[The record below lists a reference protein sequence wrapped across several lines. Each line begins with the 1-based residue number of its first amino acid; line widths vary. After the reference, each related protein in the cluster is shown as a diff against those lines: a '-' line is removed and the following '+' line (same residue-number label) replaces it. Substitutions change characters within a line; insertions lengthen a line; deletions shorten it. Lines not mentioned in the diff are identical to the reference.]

1 MSSKFH
7 STQQPIDDEFL
18 FSPTR
23 FSAPYRNYIDIAMRT
38 AEYPFISRRKP
49 ETAQVVN
56 TRKEWPLLIPGLEA
70 VALVALL
77 CAVTLAAWLVFGL
90 SGQRLMT
97 LFCVNLCGVLAFQLF
112 SGNSGVV
119 SFGHTAFMG
128 VGAYVSAWL
137 TMPEAT
143 LKTNLPNL
151 PAWLAG
157 HELALPVSLLVVL
170 CVGFVLAAVSGLPIA
185 RLGGASA
192 SIATL
197 GFLII
202 VNSILAAAR
211 DYTRGNQAFFGVPRV
226 TDIVVALLFACVFIV
241 AARLYRESRPGL
253 MMRAARDNETAAV
266 AVGVNPRRMRYIA
279 WTISGGMAAVAGA
292 LYGHMLGAFTPK
304 DFYFHLAFTYVAM
317 LIVGGMGTVTGA
329 VLGVGLVMFMQELL
343 QKFERG
349 FDLGPIHVP
358 EIFGLPIVGV
368 SLAMLLVLWLRPSGL
383 MGISEFAQGWFSRF
397 GAANSQPDAKVRI
410 VPPGHDQLR
419 IEAATKSFAGLTA
432 VDGVSFTVEPG
443 RVTGL
448 IGPNGAGKS
457 TLVNAITSL
466 YPLTAG
472 AVKIG
477 AKVINNLAAHKI
489 AAAGISRTFQNIRL
503 FAGLTAGQNVAVAA
517 IANGAG
523 LAEAKLIA
531 QNELAFVGLPDMADN
546 PADALPYGAR
556 RRLEIARALAT
567 KPGFLL
573 LDEPAAGM
581 NPEETTDLAKRLKV
595 LPEQR
600 GLGLLLI
607 DHDLKF
613 VMSLCDR
620 VIVLN
625 RGRLIANDTPSN
637 VQKNPD
643 VVEAYIGTRASRAP
657 QKNKTEED
665 RSVNT
670 REIT

>member
-1 MSSKFH
+1 LS
-7 STQQPIDDEFL
+7 
-18 FSPTR
+18 
-23 FSAPYRNYIDIAMRT
+23 
-38 AEYPFISRRKP
+38 
-49 ETAQVVN
+49 
-56 TRKEWPLLIPGLEA
+56 TRKEWPLLKPGLEA
-70 VALVALL
+70 AA
-77 CAVTLAAWLVFGL
+77 LAAFVCVVSLMAWLAFGL

-137 TMPEAT
+137 TMPAT
-143 LKTNLPNL
+143 ILKTALPNM
-151 PAWLAG
+151 PQWLAG
-157 HELALPVSLLVVL
+157 HELALPISLLLVL
-170 CVGFVLAAVSGLPIA
+170 CVGFALAAVSGLPIA

-202 VNSILAAAR
+202 VYSILAAAR
-211 DYTRGNQAFFGVPRV
+211 DYTRGNQAFYGVPRV
-226 TDIVVALLFACVFIV
+226 TDIVVSLTFACLFIV
-241 AARLYRESRPGL
+241 VARFYRESRQGL
-253 MMRAARDNETAAV
+253 MMRAARDNETAAI
-266 AVGVNPRRMRYIA
+266 AVGVHPQRMRFIA
-279 WTISGGMAAVAGA
+279 WIISGGMAAVAGA

-304 DFYFHLAFTYVAM
+304 DFYFHMAFTYVAM

-329 VLGVGLVMFMQELL
+329 VLGVGMVMVLQELL
-343 QKFERG
+343 QEFERG

-368 SLAMLLVLWLRPSGL
+368 SLAMLIVLWWRPSGL
-383 MGISEFAQGWFSRF
+383 MGIKEFAQGWFS
-397 GAANSQPDAKVRI
+397 
-410 VPPGHDQLR
+410 PPGKIAKRPDPPVRVATSSQDRLR
-419 IEAATKSFAGLTA
+419 VENATKSFEGLTA
-432 VDGVSFTVEPG
+432 VDDVSFHIEPG

-457 TLVNAITSL
+457 TLVNAMTAL
-466 YPLTAG
+466 YPLTSGSVKLG
-472 AVKIG
+472 AMTITD
-477 AKVINNLAAHKI
+477 LAAHAI
-489 AAAGISRTFQNIRL
+489 AASGLSRTFQNIRL
-503 FAGLTAGQNVAVAA
+503 FTGLTAGENVAVAA

-523 LAEAKLIA
+523 LAEARLVA
-531 QNELAFVGLPDMADN
+531 QDELAFVGLPGMADK
-546 PADALPYGAR
+546 PADALAYGAR

-567 KPGFLL
+567 KPRFLL

-581 NPEETTDLAKRLKV
+581 NPEETADLAQRLKV

-620 VIVLN
+620 VVVLN
-625 RGRLIANDTPSN
+625 RGRLIANDTPSK

-643 VVEAYIGTRASRAP
+643 VIEAYIGTRASRAP
-657 QKNKTEED
+657 GKQSTEEGQ
-665 RSVNT
+665 SNNK
-670 REIT
+670 RENE

>member
-1 MSSKFH
+1 MK
-7 STQQPIDDEFL
+7 
-18 FSPTR
+18 
-23 FSAPYRNYIDIAMRT
+23 
-38 AEYPFISRRKP
+38 
-49 ETAQVVN
+49 
-56 TRKEWPLLIPGLEA
+56 PGLEA
-70 VALVALL
+70 AALAALL
-77 CAVTLAAWLVFGL
+77 CAVTLAAWLIFGL

-97 LFCVNLCGVLAFQLF
+97 MFFVNLCGVLAFQLF
-112 SGNSGVV
+112 SGNSGIV

-137 TMPEAT
+137 TMPAAI
-143 LKTNLPNL
+143 LKTALPNL
-151 PAWLAG
+151 PFWLAG
-157 HELALPVSLLVVL
+157 YELALPVSLLLVL
-170 CVGFVLAAVSGLPIA
+170 CVGFVLAAISGLPIA

-202 VNSILAAAR
+202 IYSILAAAR
-211 DYTRGNQAFFGVPRV
+211 DYTRGNQAFYGVPRV
-226 TDIVVALLFACVFIV
+226 TDIVVALIAACLFIV
-241 AARLYRESRPGL
+241 AARLYRESRQGL

-266 AVGVNPRRMRYIA
+266 AVGVNPQRMRYVA
-279 WTISGGMAAVAGA
+279 WIISGGMAAVAGA

-317 LIVGGMGTVTGA
+317 LIVGGMATVTGA
-329 VLGVGLVMFMQELL
+329 VLGVGMVMFMQELL

-368 SLAMLLVLWLRPSGL
+368 SLAMLFVLWWRPSGL
-383 MGISEFAQGWFSRF
+383 MGINEFAQGWFSRL
-397 GAANSQPDAKVRI
+397 GKAAKLLDAKTQI
-410 VPPGHDQLR
+410 TAPSPDTLR
-419 IEAATKSFAGLTA
+419 VENATKLFSGLTA
-432 VDGVSFTVEPG
+432 VDDVSFNVEAG

-466 YPLTAG
+466 YPLTSG
-472 AVKIG
+472 VVKIG
-477 AKVINNLAAHKI
+477 TKTISDLAAHTI

-503 FAGLTAGQNVAVAA
+503 FTGLTVGQNVAVAA
-517 IANGAG
+517 IASGAG
-523 LAEAKLIA
+523 LADAKVLA
-531 QNELAFVGLPDMADN
+531 QSELAFVGLPDMAEK
-546 PADALPYGAR
+546 PSDALPYGAR

-567 KPGFLL
+567 KPRFLL

-581 NPEETTDLAKRLKV
+581 NPEETADLAKRLKV

-600 GLGLLLI
+600 GLGLLVI

-620 VIVLN
+620 VVVLN
-625 RGRLIANDTPSN
+625 RGRLIADDSPSN
-637 VQKNPD
+637 VQKNPA
-643 VVEAYIGTRASRAP
+643 VIEAYIGTRASRAP
-657 QKNKTEED
+657 QKSKLEEGQ
-665 RSVNT
+665 SINT
-670 REIT
+670 RENT

>member
-1 MSSKFH
+1 MSM
-7 STQQPIDDEFL
+7 PL
-18 FSPTR
+18 G
-23 FSAPYRNYIDIAMRT
+23 
-38 AEYPFISRRKP
+38 
-49 ETAQVVN
+49 AQTVK
-56 TRKEWPLLIPGLEA
+56 TRKGLPLLRPGLEA
-70 VALVALL
+70 LALAALL
-77 CAVTLAAWLVFGL
+77 CAVTLTAWLIYGL

-137 TMPEAT
+137 TMPAT
-143 LKTNLPNL
+143 ILKTTLPNI
-151 PAWLAG
+151 PPWLAG
-157 HELALPVSLLVVL
+157 HELALPVSLFLVL
-170 CVGFVLAAVSGLPIA
+170 CMGFGLAAVSGLPIA

-202 VNSILAAAR
+202 IYSILAAAR
-211 DYTRGNQAFFGVPRV
+211 DYTRGNQAFYGVPRV
-226 TDIVVALLFACVFIV
+226 TDIVVSLTFACLFIV
-241 AARLYRESRPGL
+241 AARLYRESRQGL
-253 MMRAARDNETAAV
+253 MMRAARDNETAAI
-266 AVGVNPRRMRYIA
+266 AVGVNPQRMRFIA
-279 WTISGGMAAVAGA
+279 WILSGGMAAVAGA

-329 VLGVGLVMFMQELL
+329 VLGVGMVMFLQELL

-368 SLAMLLVLWLRPSGL
+368 SLAMLFVLWLRPSGL
-383 MGISEFAQGWFSRF
+383 MGINEFAQGWFSRL
-397 GAANSQPDAKVRI
+397 GSAAISDNATLPNT
-410 VPPGHDQLR
+410 VPGTDVLR
-419 IEAATKSFAGLTA
+419 IENAVKSFAGLTA
-432 VDGVSFTVEPG
+432 IDAVSFDIEPG
-443 RVTGL
+443 CVTGL

-457 TLVNAITSL
+457 TLVNAMTSI

-477 AKVINNLAAHKI
+477 TKDISGLVAHKI

-503 FAGLTAGQNVAVAA
+503 FTGLTAGENVAVAA

-523 LAEAKLIA
+523 LGDAKVLA
-531 QNELAFVGLPDMADN
+531 QNELTFVGLTNMADN
-546 PADALPYGAR
+546 PSDALPYGAR

-567 KPGFLL
+567 KPRFLL

-581 NPEETTDLAKRLKV
+581 NPEETADLARRLKV

-620 VIVLN
+620 VVVLN
-625 RGRLIANDTPSN
+625 RGRLIANDSPLN
-637 VQKNPD
+637 VQKNPA
-643 VVEAYIGTRASRAP
+643 VIEAYTGTRASRAP
-657 QKNKTEED
+657 QKSKLEEGQSNNN
-665 RSVNT
+665 RENT
-670 REIT
+670 

>member
-1 MSSKFH
+1 MPIGAESVNKSS
-7 STQQPIDDEFL
+7 Q
-18 FSPTR
+18 
-23 FSAPYRNYIDIAMRT
+23 
-38 AEYPFISRRKP
+38 
-49 ETAQVVN
+49 
-56 TRKEWPLLIPGLEA
+56 WPLLMPGLEA
-70 VALVALL
+70 VALAALL

-128 VGAYVSAWL
+128 VGAYISAWL
-137 TMPEAT
+137 TMPAAI
-143 LKTNLPNL
+143 LKTALPNL
-151 PAWLAG
+151 PPWLAG
-157 HELALPVSLLVVL
+157 HELALPVSLLLVL
-170 CVGFVLAAVSGLPIA
+170 GVGFVLAAFSGLPIA

-202 VNSILAAAR
+202 IYSILAAAR
-211 DYTRGNQAFFGVPRV
+211 DYTRGNQAFYGVPRV
-226 TDIVVALLFACVFIV
+226 TDIVTALIFACLFIV
-241 AARLYRESRPGL
+241 AARLYRESRWGL

-266 AVGVNPRRMRYIA
+266 AVGVNPRRMRYAA
-279 WTISGGMAAVAGA
+279 WIISGGMAAVAGA

-329 VLGVGLVMFMQELL
+329 VLGVGMVMFLQELL
-343 QKFERG
+343 QEFERG

-368 SLAMLLVLWLRPSGL
+368 SLAMLFVLWWRPSGL
-383 MGISEFAQGWFSRF
+383 MGISEFAQGWFSRL
-397 GAANSQPDAKVRI
+397 GEGVNQTGPKAQSAAPNPDI
-410 VPPGHDQLR
+410 LR
-419 IEAATKSFAGLTA
+419 IENATKSFAGLTA
-432 VDGVSFTVEPG
+432 VDDVSFDVETG
-443 RVTGL
+443 RITGL

-466 YPLTAG
+466 YPLTSG
-472 AVKIG
+472 AVRIG
-477 AKVINNLAAHKI
+477 TLSISALAAHAI

-503 FAGLTAGQNVAVAA
+503 FAGLTAGENVAVAA
-517 IANGAG
+517 IATGAG
-523 LAEAKLIA
+523 LAEAKGLA
-531 QNELAFVGLPDMADN
+531 QSELAFVGLPGMAGH
-546 PADALPYGAR
+546 PSDALPYGAR

-567 KPGFLL
+567 KPRFLL

-581 NPEETTDLAKRLKV
+581 NPEETADLAQRLKV

-600 GLGLLLI
+600 GLGLLVI

-625 RGRLIANDTPSN
+625 RGQLIANDSPSN
-637 VQKNPD
+637 VQKNPA
-643 VVEAYIGTRASRAP
+643 VIEAYIGTRASRAP
-657 QKNKTEED
+657 QKSTWEEGQPI
-665 RSVNT
+665 NT
-670 REIT
+670 RETI

>member
-1 MSSKFH
+1 MNRRREL
-7 STQQPIDDEFL
+7 PL
-18 FSPTR
+18 F
-23 FSAPYRNYIDIAMRT
+23 
-38 AEYPFISRRKP
+38 K
-49 ETAQVVN
+49 
-56 TRKEWPLLIPGLEA
+56 PGLEA
-70 VALVALL
+70 AALAALL
-77 CAVTLAAWLVFGL
+77 CAVTLAAWLMFGL

-97 LFCVNLCGVLAFQLF
+97 LFCVNLCGVIAFQIF

-137 TMPEAT
+137 TMPAT
-143 LKTNLPNL
+143 ILKTALPNL

-157 HELALPVSLLVVL
+157 HELALPVSLLLVL
-170 CVGFVLAAVSGLPIA
+170 CVGFALAGISGFAIA

-202 VNSILAAAR
+202 IYSILAAAR
-211 DYTRGNQAFFGVPRV
+211 DYTRGNQAFYGVPRV
-226 TDIVVALLFACVFIV
+226 TDIFVSLIFACLFIV
-241 AARLYRESRPGL
+241 AARLYRESRQGL

-266 AVGVNPRRMRYIA
+266 AVGVNPQRMRHIA
-279 WTISGGMAAVAGA
+279 WIISGGLAAVAGA

-368 SLAMLLVLWLRPSGL
+368 SLAMLFVLWWRPSGL
-383 MGISEFAQGWFSRF
+383 MGVREFAQGWFARMSKSEHIRSDTTHITTPHSDVLHVK
-397 GAANSQPDAKVRI
+397 N
-410 VPPGHDQLR
+410 
-419 IEAATKSFAGLTA
+419 ATKSFAGLTA
-432 VDGVSFTVEPG
+432 VDAVSFDVAPG

-457 TLVNAITSL
+457 TLVNTMTSL
-466 YPLTAG
+466 YPLTTG
-472 AVKIG
+472 TVQIG
-477 AKVINNLAAHKI
+477 AKTISGLAAHMI

-503 FAGLTAGQNVAVAA
+503 FTGLTAGENVAVAA
-517 IANGAG
+517 IANGSN
-523 LAEAKLIA
+523 LADAKNIA
-531 QNELAFVGLPDMADN
+531 ESELAFVGLPGIADH
-546 PADALPYGAR
+546 PSDALPYGAR

-567 KPGFLL
+567 KPRYLL

-581 NPEETTDLAKRLKV
+581 NPDETADLATRLKV

-620 VIVLN
+620 IVVLN
-625 RGRLIANDTPSN
+625 RGRLIADDEPANI
-637 VQKNPD
+637 QKNPD
-643 VVEAYIGTRASRAP
+643 VIEAYIGTRASRAP
-657 QKNKTEED
+657 RNSKLEE
-665 RSVNT
+665 SQSTNT
-670 REIT
+670 REKPDVKPIA

>member
-1 MSSKFH
+1 MLK
-7 STQQPIDDEFL
+7 
-18 FSPTR
+18 
-23 FSAPYRNYIDIAMRT
+23 
-38 AEYPFISRRKP
+38 
-49 ETAQVVN
+49 
-56 TRKEWPLLIPGLEA
+56 PGLEA
-70 VALVALL
+70 AALAALL
-77 CAVTLAAWLVFGL
+77 CAVTLAAWLIFGL

-97 LFCVNLCGVLAFQLF
+97 LFCVNLCGVVAFQLF

-137 TMPEAT
+137 TMPAAI
-143 LKTNLPNL
+143 LKTALPNL
-151 PAWLAG
+151 PSWLAG
-157 HELALPVSLLVVL
+157 HELALPVSLLLVFG
-170 CVGFVLAAVSGLPIA
+170 VGIVLAAVSGLPIA

-202 VNSILAAAR
+202 IYSILAAAR
-211 DYTRGNQAFFGVPRV
+211 DFTRGNQAFYGVPRV
-226 TDIVVALLFACVFIV
+226 TDIAVALSVACLFIAV
-241 AARLYRESRPGL
+241 ARLYRESRQGL

-266 AVGVNPRRMRYIA
+266 AVGVNPQRMRHVA
-279 WTISGGMAAVAGA
+279 WIISGGMAAVTGA

-329 VLGVGLVMFMQELL
+329 VLGVGMVMFLQELL
-343 QKFERG
+343 QEFERG
-349 FDLGPIHVP
+349 FELGPIHVP

-368 SLAMLLVLWLRPSGL
+368 SLAMLFVLWWRPSGL
-383 MGISEFAQGWFSRF
+383 MGINEFAQGWFSRF
-397 GAANSQPDAKVRI
+397 GGTAKLLSAKA
-410 VPPGHDQLR
+410 QLTAPSLDILR
-419 IEAATKSFAGLTA
+419 VENATKSFAGLTA
-432 VDGVSFTVEPG
+432 VDDVSFNVETG

-457 TLVNAITSL
+457 TLVNAITSI
-466 YPLTAG
+466 YPLTSG

-477 AKVINNLAAHKI
+477 TKSISALAAHTI

-503 FAGLTAGQNVAVAA
+503 FTGLTAGENVAVAA

-523 LAEAKLIA
+523 LAEAKVLA
-531 QNELAFVGLPDMADN
+531 QSELEFVGLPDMAGH
-546 PADALPYGAR
+546 PSDALPYGAR

-567 KPGFLL
+567 KPRFLL

-581 NPEETTDLAKRLKV
+581 NPEETADLAKRLKV

-600 GLGLLLI
+600 GLGLLVI

-613 VMSLCDR
+613 VMSLCDH

-625 RGRLIANDTPSN
+625 RGQLIANDTPSN
-637 VQKNPD
+637 VQKNPA
-643 VVEAYIGTRASRAP
+643 VIEAYIGTRASRAP
-657 QKNKTEED
+657 QKSTLEEGQPI
-665 RSVNT
+665 NT
-670 REIT
+670 RETN

>member
-1 MSSKFH
+1 M
-7 STQQPIDDEFL
+7 P
-18 FSPTR
+18 
-23 FSAPYRNYIDIAMRT
+23 
-38 AEYPFISRRKP
+38 SRARIVD
-49 ETAQVVN
+49 TH
-56 TRKEWPLLIPGLEA
+56 REWPLLKPGLEA
-70 VALVALL
+70 IALAALL
-77 CAVTLAAWLVFGL
+77 CAVTLAAWLIFGL

-137 TMPEAT
+137 TMPST
-143 LKTNLPNL
+143 ILKTALPNL
-151 PAWLAG
+151 PTWLG
-157 HELALPVSLLVVL
+157 GYELALPLSLLVVL
-170 CVGFVLAAVSGLPIA
+170 VVGFVLAAVSGIPIA

-192 SIATL
+192 SISTL

-202 VNSILAAAR
+202 IYSILAAAR
-211 DYTRGNQAFFGVPRV
+211 DYTRGNQAFYGVPRV
-226 TDIVVALLFACVFIV
+226 TDIIVSLTFACLFII
-241 AARLYRESRPGL
+241 AARLYRESSYGL

-266 AVGVNPRRMRYIA
+266 AVGVNPQRMRYAA
-279 WTISGGMAAVAGA
+279 WIISGGMAAIAGA

-304 DFYFHLAFTYVAM
+304 DFYFHMAFTYVAM
-317 LIVGGMGTVTGA
+317 LIVGGMSTVTGA
-329 VLGVGLVMFMQELL
+329 VLGVGMVMFMQELL

-349 FDLGPIHVP
+349 FDIGPIHVP

-368 SLAMLLVLWLRPSGL
+368 SLAMLLILWLRPSGI
-383 MGISEFAQGWFSRF
+383 MGIKEFAQGWF
-397 GAANSQPDAKVRI
+397 GATATSPKAQAQDNTPSADL
-410 VPPGHDQLR
+410 LR
-419 IEAATKSFAGLTA
+419 VENATKSFAGLTA
-432 VDGVSFTVEPG
+432 VDAVSFDVDPG
-443 RVTGL
+443 RITGL

-457 TLVNAITSL
+457 TLVNAMTSF
-466 YPLTAG
+466 YPLSSG
-472 AVKIG
+472 AVNLGVKSIG
-477 AKVINNLAAHKI
+477 NLAAHAI

-503 FAGLTAGQNVAVAA
+503 FAGLTAGENVAVAA

-523 LAEAKLIA
+523 LAEARAVANK
-531 QNELAFVGLPDMADN
+531 ELTFVGLPDTANKPSDG
-546 PADALPYGAR
+546 LPYGAR

-567 KPGFLL
+567 NPRFLL

-581 NPEETTDLAKRLKV
+581 NPEETADLAKRLKV

-620 VIVLN
+620 VVVLN
-625 RGRLIANDTPSN
+625 RGRLIANDTPAN

-643 VVEAYIGTRASRAP
+643 VIEAYIGTRASRAP
-657 QKNKTEED
+657 KETKPQEGQSINI
-665 RSVNT
+665 
-670 REIT
+670 RENI

>member
-1 MSSKFH
+1 
-7 STQQPIDDEFL
+7 
-18 FSPTR
+18 
-23 FSAPYRNYIDIAMRT
+23 MR
-38 AEYPFISRRKP
+38 AES
-49 ETAQVVN
+49 
-56 TRKEWPLLIPGLEA
+56 PLLKPGLEA
-70 VALVALL
+70 LMLTALV
-77 CAVTLAAWLVFGL
+77 CAVTLAASFIFGL

-137 TMPEAT
+137 TMPST
-143 LKTNLPNL
+143 ILKTALPNM
-151 PAWLAG
+151 PPWLAG
-157 HELALPVSLLVVL
+157 YELALPVSLLLVL

-202 VNSILAAAR
+202 IYSILAAAR
-211 DYTRGNQAFFGVPRV
+211 DFTRGNQAFYGVPRV
-226 TDIVVALLFACVFIV
+226 TDIIVSLTFACLFILT
-241 AARLYRESRPGL
+241 ARLYRESRQGL
-253 MMRAARDNETAAV
+253 MMRAARDNETAAI
-266 AVGVNPRRMRYIA
+266 AVGINPQRMRYIA
-279 WTISGGMAAVAGA
+279 WIISGGMAAIAGA

-329 VLGVGLVMFMQELL
+329 VFGVGMVMLLQEVL

-349 FDLGPIHVP
+349 FDFGPIHVP

-368 SLAMLLVLWLRPSGL
+368 SLAMLFVLWLRPSGL
-383 MGISEFAQGWFSRF
+383 MGINEFAKGWFSRL
-397 GAANSQPDAKVRI
+397 GSPATMSDAPLPNSHPGTDA
-410 VPPGHDQLR
+410 LR
-419 IEAATKSFAGLTA
+419 VENAVKSFAGLSA
-432 VDGVSFTVEPG
+432 VDTVSFTIEPG

-457 TLVNAITSL
+457 TLVNAITSI

-472 AVKIG
+472 TVKIG
-477 AKVINNLAAHKI
+477 TRNIGDLAAHKI
-489 AAAGISRTFQNIRL
+489 ASAGLSRTFQNIRL
-503 FAGLTAGQNVAVAA
+503 FIGLTAGENVAVAA
-517 IANGAG
+517 IASGAG
-523 LAEAKLIA
+523 LAASKVLA
-531 QNELAFVGLPDMADN
+531 QNELAFVGLPDMADS
-546 PADALPYGAR
+546 PSDALPYGAR

-567 KPGFLL
+567 KPRFLL

-581 NPEETTDLAKRLKV
+581 NPEETADLAKRLKV

-613 VMSLCDR
+613 VMSLCDH
-620 VIVLN
+620 VVVLN
-625 RGRLIANDTPSN
+625 RGKLIANDSPSN
-637 VQKNPD
+637 VQKNPA
-643 VVEAYIGTRASRAP
+643 VIEAYTGTRASRAP
-657 QKNKTEED
+657 QKSKLED
-665 RSVNT
+665 DQSLINRENT
-670 REIT
+670 